1 MLFSF
6 FLLQPPS
13 VCKSAYLEIVI
24 RLDVK
29 LLAGVNEGYY
39 SVLPWITSW
48 IIYLASFDDVFV
60 ENENTCAHALGPS
73 TSGKSAF

>member
-6 FLLQPPS
+6 FLLLRPS
-13 VCKSAYLEIVI
+13 VCTSSYLEIVI

-29 LLAGVNEGYY
+29 LLAGVNEGHY
-39 SVLPWITSW
+39 SVLPWITPW

-60 ENENTCAHALGPS
+60 ENENA
-73 TSGKSAF
+73 